1 MDTHAPEDPL
11 GGETLNPPARSPG
24 LHPVRWLQAAAI
36 GGCALYMLLFLYHG
50 LCLVLFPFDVDNSE
64 AYLVYQGQRLA
75 EGSFLYKPLN
85 QEPYLVDNYP
95 PLYPMLLALGFEIT
109 GPNFHWPRALSLA
122 ATVLT
127 AALLGF
133 WTCRRTRNP
142 AASWLAGLLYLSFY
156 HVYDWGALARVDAVG
171 VALALAG
178 LVLFEARR
186 SWKAALPLFVLAL
199 FTRQTL
205 LAAPLAVAATL
216 AGTSQRKNTLY
227 FLGGLAGGTAA
238 LYLAILGL
246 SSGEAWNHL
255 VIYNA
260 NEFRWSDVWVYLR
273 QWLVLYTVWG
283 CAPLV
288 ILFSEYPVSEHPGR
302 TNRDAFRTP
311 LLFWFTLFALGEAVL
326 CGKIGSAPNYLLSL
340 VAATAVGM
348 GTIYHRARDGDSGTA
363 GMNPSSIS
371 VPFVFL
377 MAAFVLQLG
386 ATWHWPHRMDFSY
399 TPTRADAQAGRMLQN
414 ELRRTPGPILS
425 DRAGVALMADHPPV
439 FEPFIGTQLV
449 RQGLW
454 DQSPLLARVQAGAFQ
469 RVILQFNL
477 EDDNWDHER
486 FTPEL
491 IAALRGR
498 YTRTRVLGPYRI
510 YEPKK

>member
-11 GGETLNPPARSPG
+11 GGETLNFPAGHPWR
-24 LHPVRWLQAAAI
+24 HPVRWLYGLVL
-36 GGCALYMLLFLYHG
+36 GGCALYALLFLYHG
-50 LCLVLFPFDVDNSE
+50 LCLVIYPFDADNSE
-64 AYLVYQGQRLA
+64 AYLVYQGQRLT

-95 PLYPMLLALGFEIT
+95 PLYPLLLALGYTFT
-109 GPNFHWPRALSLA
+109 GPNFHWPRALSLS

-127 AALLGF
+127 AMLIGF
-133 WTCRRTRNP
+133 WTYHRTRNQTV
-142 AASWLAGLLYLSFY
+142 SFLAGMLYLSFY

-171 VALALAG
+171 VALALSG
-178 LVLFEARR
+178 LMLFEVHR
-186 SWKAALPLFVLAL
+186 SWKAALPFFLLAL

-205 LAAPLAVAATL
+205 YAAPLAVACTL
-216 AGTSQRKNTLY
+216 AGSSNRKTAVA
-227 FLGGLAGGTAA
+227 FLGGLTAGTAA
-238 LYLAILGL
+238 LYLVLLLL

-255 VIYNA
+255 VLYNA

-273 QWLVLYTVWG
+273 QWLFLYTVWG

-288 ILFSEYPVSEHPGR
+288 ILMSEYPGQTRPGAPR
-302 TNRDAFRTP
+302 SP
-311 LLFWFTLFALGEAVL
+311 VLFWYTLFALGEAVL

-340 VAATAVGM
+340 VAAAAVGM
-348 GTIYHRARDGDSGTA
+348 GTLLYQAQTEGHRQA
-363 GMNPSSIS
+363 GEQSFAYPMSY
-371 VPFVFL
+371 VFL
-377 MAAFVLQLG
+377 LAAFVLQIG

-425 DRAGVALMADHPPV
+425 DRAGVALMAGHPPV

-454 DQSPLLARVQAGAFQ
+454 DQSPLLARIAARAFPK
-469 RVILQFNL
+469 VILQFNL
-477 EDDNWDHER
+477 EDDNWDRER

-491 IAALRGR
+491 IAALREH
-498 YTRTRVLGPYRI
+498 YTRTRTLGPYRI